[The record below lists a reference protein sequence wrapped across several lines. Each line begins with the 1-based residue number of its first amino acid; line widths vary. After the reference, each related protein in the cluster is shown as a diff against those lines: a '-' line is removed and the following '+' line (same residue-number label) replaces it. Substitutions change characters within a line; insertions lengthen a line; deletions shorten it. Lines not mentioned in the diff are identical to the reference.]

1 MKLFFALRWLCTVCF
16 LALALPVWA
25 ESEQDLAREAVR
37 TGEIMPL
44 EQVLREVEK
53 NSPGKALK
61 VRLEQRDGRWV
72 YMIKL
77 LRDNGALFKLCID
90 ARDGTLLK
98 SVERHDHHGRH
109 GRGHHGGVEN
119 REGK

>member
-1 MKLFFALRWLCTVCF
+1 MKLFSASRWLCAMCF
-16 LALALPVWA
+16 LTLALPVWA

-53 NSPGKALK
+53 KSPGKALK

-72 YMIKL
+72 YLIKL
-77 LRDNGALFKLCID
+77 LRDNGTLSRLCID
-90 ARDGTLLK
+90 ARDGTLLE
-98 SVERHDHHGRH
+98 SRSRHGHHGR
-109 GRGHHGGVEN
+109 GWGYHGGVEN
-119 REGK
+119 REGE